1 MKTIVVSVLM
11 WAFCC
16 SSSCLAQ
23 ASKKIVQLH
32 QLPSNIV
39 HLHLQLP
46 SNKIKIIKTKSSRVS
61 VETTIHLDAGSSP
74 LLDYLIKS
82 GRYNLGAAVDPNQS
96 SMALSLPTPSKTLII
111 KGAIC
116 EEHISY
122 IIHVPERLLKVTT
135 SYNSLT
141 ASLSE

>member
-32 QLPSNIV
+32 QLPNHIV
-39 HLHLQLP
+39 NLHLQLP
-46 SNKIKIIKTKSSRVS
+46 SNKIKLIKTKSSRVS
-61 VETTIHLDAGSSP
+61 VETTIHLDAGSPP
-74 LLDYLIKS
+74 LLDYLINS
-82 GRYNLGAAVDPNQS
+82 GRYDLEATMDANQS
-96 SMALSLPTPSKTLII
+96 SMALFLPKSSKSIII
-111 KGAIC
+111 KGALC
-116 EEHISY
+116 EENISY
-122 IIHVPERLLKVTT
+122 TIHVPERLLKVTT
-135 SYNSLT
+135 SYSSIT